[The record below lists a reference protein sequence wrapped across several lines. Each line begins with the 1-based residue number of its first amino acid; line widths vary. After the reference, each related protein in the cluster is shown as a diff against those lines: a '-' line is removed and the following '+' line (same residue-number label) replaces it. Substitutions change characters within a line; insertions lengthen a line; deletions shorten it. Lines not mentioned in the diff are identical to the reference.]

1 MYYKNIFKCFFLC
14 FVFCCFIHNP
24 AQSVLLKGYVEEVPP
39 AFYGTWR
46 VVSKRIDTN
55 SPVTFKEKGLDIW
68 NLSQE
73 NNVIYLRNTFSGA
86 SAQIMFKEVKG
97 NTVTFTKTGKYDNKI
112 LTDKVTLS
120 IKGDNFTGENDLKME
135 TISDIDGSVRKTET
149 ARYYIKGDKIA
160 GDSVIGD

>member
-24 AQSVLLKGYVEEVPP
+24 AQSVLLKGYVEEVSP

-86 SAQIMFKEVKG
+86 SAQIMLKEVKG

-120 IKGDNFTGENDLKME
+120 IKGDNFTGENDLKMD